1 MKIINL
7 QEVQNR
13 NHLYISLFLMLMFT
27 LALIVFKVFFTANF
41 LYAGIGF
48 NLLLALFPFFI
59 SSVILFSSDKKFD
72 TIRDYVILFIWTL
85 TFPYTIYLI
94 TFFLHF
100 NEKISF
106 SNWLDMLI
114 VLIVAF
120 NGLLLAFISLFDIE
134 KKLSEIFSNVTVKV
148 ILFIAI
154 ILGSLSVYIGKFL
167 PWNGLD
173 IINNPTIMVKN
184 FLIVFSEHH
193 NTEMINYVLII
204 ASFLIFAYF
213 LFRGVASVSFMR
225 KN

>member
-1 MKIINL
+1 MKIINI

-27 LALIVFKVFFTANF
+27 LALIVFKVFYTANY

-72 TIRDYVILFIWTL
+72 TLRDYIILFIWTL

-100 NEKISF
+100 NEKISL

-120 NGLLLAFISLFDIE
+120 NGLLLAFVSLFDIE
-134 KKLSEIFSNVTVKV
+134 KKLTEIFSNLTVKL
-148 ILFIAI
+148 ILFTAI
-154 ILGSLSVYIGKFL
+154 ILGSISVYIGKFL

-173 IINNPTIMVKN
+173 IISNPTIVVKN
-184 FLIVFSEHH
+184 LLKVFSEHH
-193 NTEMINYVLII
+193 NTEMINYVSVI
-204 ASFLIFAYF
+204 ASFLFFAYF
-213 LFRGVASVSFMR
+213 LFRGIAGVSFIR

>member
-13 NHLYISLFLMLMFT
+13 NHLYISLFSMLVFT
-27 LALIVFKVFFTANF
+27 LALIVFKVFYTANF

-48 NLLLALFPFFI
+48 NLLLALIPFFI
-59 SSVILFSSDKKFD
+59 SSVVLFSSDKKFD
-72 TIRDYVILFIWTL
+72 TLRDYIMLLAWTF

-100 NEKISF
+100 NEKISLN
-106 SNWLDMLI
+106 NWLDMLI

-134 KKLSEIFSNVTVKV
+134 KKLKEIFANVTVKT
-148 ILFIAI
+148 IMFTAI
-154 ILGSLSVYIGKFL
+154 VLGSISVYIGKFL

-173 IINNPTIMVKN
+173 IINNPAIVMQN
-184 FLIVFSEHH
+184 LIRVFSEQH
-193 NTEMINYVLII
+193 NTEMINYVLVIS
-204 ASFLIFAYF
+204 SFLIFAYF
-213 LFRGVASVSFMR
+213 LFRGIAGVSFSR
-225 KN
+225 RN